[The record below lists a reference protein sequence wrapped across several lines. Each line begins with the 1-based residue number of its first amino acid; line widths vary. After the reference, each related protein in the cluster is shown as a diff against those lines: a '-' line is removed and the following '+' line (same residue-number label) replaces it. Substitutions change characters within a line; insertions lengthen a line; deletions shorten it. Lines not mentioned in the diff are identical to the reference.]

1 MVVAEAATEGA
12 GKAAA
17 ALVETAEVASAEMSA
32 TEMSATEMSATE
44 MAPAAAV
51 PSAPSRLR
59 VRRGGEGQHRC
70 KQRCEDDGT
79 YANSAL

>member
-1 MVVAEAATEGA
+1 MAVAEAAMEGA

-17 ALVETAEVASAEMSA
+17 AEMKTAAPQVETAEVAS
-32 TEMSATEMSATE
+32 TEMSATE
-44 MAPAAAV
+44 MAPAAV

-59 VRRGGEGQHRC
+59 ARRSGEGQHRC

-79 YANSAL
+79 SANSVL

>member
-1 MVVAEAATEGA
+1 MGFYPVI
-12 GKAAA
+12 AAA
-17 ALVETAEVASAEMSA
+17 KMKTAAAQVETAEVASAEMSA
-32 TEMSATEMSATE
+32 TEM
-44 MAPAAAV
+44 APAAV
-51 PSAPSRLR
+51 LFAPSRLR

>member
-1 MVVAEAATEGA
+1 MVVAEAAMEGA
-12 GKAAA
+12 GNAAA
-17 ALVETAEVASAEMSA
+17 AKMKTAAPQVETAEVASAEMSA
-32 TEMSATEMSATE
+32 TEM
-44 MAPAAAV
+44 APAAV

-79 YANSAL
+79 YANSTL